1 MDRDIIGKLAK
12 WKNSPTRK
20 PLILTG
26 ARQVGKTWAL
36 QKFGQTH
43 YQKVAYIVFENNPN
57 MASLFERTVS
67 PAELLPFLRAES
79 GVNIQPDDTLI
90 IFDEVQAVPNAITS
104 LKYFCEEAPEY
115 SVVAAGSTLGI
126 TLHDGSSFP
135 VGKVDFMTLHPMT
148 FSEFLSANGQ
158 DELRDLL
165 NNTSDQTML
174 NSFHSKFDSYL
185 RQYFYIGG
193 MPEVVSS
200 YTQNGDYATAR
211 SIQQSILSSYNQ
223 DFSKHATPA
232 LATKLRLLWQ
242 SVPSQLASENKRFI
256 YGAVKEGARAR
267 DFETVIQWLADS
279 SMINKVNR
287 VTTVKQPLKAYED
300 FGSFK
305 LFTHDI
311 GLLGAMADSSVKA
324 IVDEPSIY
332 TEFKGALAEQFVCQE
347 LIAAGHQP
355 YYWSSDD
362 SRQEIDFLIN
372 GDDHIVPIE
381 VKSGK
386 TLASPSFNKFMR
398 SQPGV
403 HGYKLSMLPYQQ
415 NEAITNMPLYLASR
429 IK

>member
-90 IFDEVQAVPNAITS
+90 IFDEIQAVPNAITS

>member
-90 IFDEVQAVPNAITS
+90 IFDEIQAVPNAITS

-372 GDDHIVPIE
+372 SDDHIVPIE

-386 TLASPSFNKFMR
+386 TLTSPSFNKFMR

-415 NEAITNMPLYLASR
+415 NEAVTNMPLYLASR